1 MNMRVPEPV
10 VVMVVSVMTVVM
22 VMVMVMGV
30 VVMRMVCGGVIV
42 VRRTGCAVIGM
53 VVAAGGGGRILFQV
67 YRSAIASFTVRGIL
81 RMRVVMRRAGGMVR
95 VRC

>member
-1 MNMRVPEPV
+1 MRVPEPV
-10 VVMVVSVMTVVM
+10 VVMVVPVMTVVM
-22 VMVMVMGV
+22 GMVI
-30 VVMRMVCGGVIV
+30 MRMVCGGVIV

-53 VVAAGGGGRILFQV
+53 VVAAGGGGRTLFRV

-95 VRC
+95 VRCG

>member
-10 VVMVVSVMTVVM
+10 VMMVVPVMTVVM
-22 VMVMVMGV
+22 VMGV
-30 VVMRMVCGGVIV
+30 VIMRMVCGGVIV
-42 VRRTGCAVIGM
+42 VRRTGYAVIGM
-53 VVAAGGGGRILFQV
+53 VVAAGRGGRTLV

-95 VRC
+95 VRVR